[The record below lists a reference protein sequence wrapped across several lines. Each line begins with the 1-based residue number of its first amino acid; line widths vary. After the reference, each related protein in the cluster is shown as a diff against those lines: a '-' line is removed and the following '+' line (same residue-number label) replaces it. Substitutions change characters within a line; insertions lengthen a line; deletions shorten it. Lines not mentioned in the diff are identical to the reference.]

1 MKNNSIRTVVATG
14 IGAALF
20 IIIGMF
26 VNIPIFGNTSI
37 QLQYAVQALFSVIFG
52 PITGF
57 FMGFIGHALKDG
69 IQYGNISWAWV
80 LASAITGLV
89 IGLFNKKYDVTTGKF
104 SLMSMIWFN
113 LVQALALLIA
123 YGIVTPIG
131 DRLQFAQAWSY
142 LYAQSFVAGVANFI
156 TIAMEEPSFLQSML
170 AHVHNLVVLQK
181 TSMNHR
187 RVGLS
192 VCFDTSSLF

>member
-37 QLQYAVQALFSVIFG
+37 QLQYAVQAL
-52 PITGF
+52 
-57 FMGFIGHALKDG
+57 
-69 IQYGNISWAWV
+69 QYGNISWAWV

-113 LVQALALLIA
+113 LAQALALLIA

-156 TIAMEEPSFLQSML
+156 TIAIGGTLLLAIYARSRTQS
-170 AHVHNLVVLQK
+170 
-181 TSMNHR
+181 
-187 RVGLS
+187 G
-192 VCFDTSSLF
+192 SLTKD

>member
-37 QLQYAVQALFSVIFG
+37 QLQYAVQALFSVS
-52 PITGF
+52 F

-80 LASAITGLV
+80 LASGITGLV
-89 IGLFNKKYDVTTGKF
+89 IGLFGKKYDVTMGKF
-104 SLMSMIWFN
+104 SVMSMIWFN
-113 LVQALALLIA
+113 LAQALGLLIA
-123 YGIVTPIG
+123 YGVVTPIG
-131 DRLQFAQAWSY
+131 DKIQFAQAWSY

-156 TIAMEEPSFLQSML
+156 TIAIGGTLLLAIYASSRTQS
-170 AHVHNLVVLQK
+170 
-181 TSMNHR
+181 
-187 RVGLS
+187 G
-192 VCFDTSSLF
+192 SLTKD

>member
-1 MKNNSIRTVVATG
+1 
-14 IGAALF
+14 
-20 IIIGMF
+20 MF

-113 LVQALALLIA
+113 LAQALALLIA

-156 TIAMEEPSFLQSML
+156 TIAIGGTLLLAIYASSRTQS
-170 AHVHNLVVLQK
+170 
-181 TSMNHR
+181 
-187 RVGLS
+187 G
-192 VCFDTSSLF
+192 SLTKD